1 MEDIRLSKPLEF
13 VSPVSSPVK
22 PARSSHLTLNP
33 IMVTEER
40 PVTLSPHK
48 LKKKIILP
56 PMEKDGNESIM
67 PSMKSQSIKDAIRES
82 RAEREKAIK
91 VIKTHMLATEGR
103 EDENVNSVLEKGKE
117 EKEDK
122 KDIDIMELMD
132 KKKLRKRNMEL
143 KELRENGVNL
153 SGKTKKRRS
162 SVEEQLL
169 NEEEEKAREAAK
181 AHKEATKRRRMKVE
195 KARREAEEKARREAE
210 EKAQIEAEEKEHKEV
225 EEKAREAAKA
235 HKEATKRRRMKV
247 EKAHREAQENAR
259 REAQEKAQI
268 EAEEKARIEVE
279 EKEQKKA
286 QKEAG
291 ESKLTDTYTNS
302 ETNNQCKEA
311 PFFFDGVDLPKKPT
325 TKRNKLDQDS
335 YEDKRQRM
343 VNFVNNAVSDGA
355 SVFKQHSCLISSLLC
370 VAAILVATN

>member
-1 MEDIRLSKPLEF
+1 
-13 VSPVSSPVK
+13 
-22 PARSSHLTLNP
+22 
-33 IMVTEER
+33 
-40 PVTLSPHK
+40 
-48 LKKKIILP
+48 
-56 PMEKDGNESIM
+56 
-67 PSMKSQSIKDAIRES
+67 
-82 RAEREKAIK
+82 
-91 VIKTHMLATEGR
+91 
-103 EDENVNSVLEKGKE
+103 
-117 EKEDK
+117 
-122 KDIDIMELMD
+122 
-132 KKKLRKRNMEL
+132 
-143 KELRENGVNL
+143 
-153 SGKTKKRRS
+153 
-162 SVEEQLL
+162 
-169 NEEEEKAREAAK
+169 
-181 AHKEATKRRRMKVE
+181 MKV
-195 KARREAEEKARREAE
+195 EKARREAE

>member
-103 EDENVNSVLEKGKE
+103 EDEKVNSVLEKGKE

-122 KDIDIMELMD
+122 KDIDIMDLMD
-132 KKKLRKRNMEL
+132 KTKLRKRNMEL

-181 AHKEATKRRRMKVE
+181 AHKEATKRRRMKL
-195 KARREAEEKARREAE
+195 RRLEEKLKRRLE
-210 EKAQIEAEEKEHKEV
+210 EKL
-225 EEKAREAAKA
+225 
-235 HKEATKRRRMKV
+235 KR
-247 EKAHREAQENAR
+247 
-259 REAQEKAQI
+259 
-268 EAEEKARIEVE
+268 
-279 EKEQKKA
+279 
-286 QKEAG
+286 
-291 ESKLTDTYTNS
+291 KL
-302 ETNNQCKEA
+302 K
-311 PFFFDGVDLPKKPT
+311 
-325 TKRNKLDQDS
+325 
-335 YEDKRQRM
+335 
-343 VNFVNNAVSDGA
+343 
-355 SVFKQHSCLISSLLC
+355 
-370 VAAILVATN
+370 

>member
-103 EDENVNSVLEKGKE
+103 EDEKVNSVLEKGKE

-122 KDIDIMELMD
+122 KDIDIMDLMD
-132 KKKLRKRNMEL
+132 KTKLRKRNMEL

-169 NEEEEKAREAAK
+169 NEDEEKAREAAK

-195 KARREAEEKARREAE
+195 KARR
-210 EKAQIEAEEKEHKEV
+210 
-225 EEKAREAAKA
+225 
-235 HKEATKRRRMKV
+235 
-247 EKAHREAQENAR
+247 
-259 REAQEKAQI
+259 